1 MAISALAEGYRA
13 LGEARYLESARRA
26 ADFVMER
33 MWDGS
38 RLHRSYKD
46 GVARF
51 NGYLEDY
58 ALIAGAMLDVYQAAF
73 DRRYLDHAITLAEVM
88 LEQFEDHENGGFY
101 FTSDDH
107 EALIIRPKP
116 IFDGSTPSGNSAA
129 VMTLL
134 RLYAQSA
141 DMTLCCYASMMERQ
155 PFAFAHMLE
164 ALDLYERSAQ
174 EIVLISEQAD
184 AALPLWLRAIGRTY
198 VPGLALSRIAPD
210 EALSNVPEGL
220 RGKTQIDHRLT
231 AYLCRNR
238 ACSPPF
244 TDLAQ
249 FEQALHNS

>member
-1 MAISALAEGYRA
+1 
-13 LGEARYLESARRA
+13 
-26 ADFVMER
+26 
-33 MWDGS
+33 
-38 RLHRSYKD
+38 
-46 GVARF
+46 
-51 NGYLEDY
+51 
-58 ALIAGAMLDVYQAAF
+58 
-73 DRRYLDHAITLAEVM
+73 
-88 LEQFEDHENGGFY
+88 GFY

-134 RLYAQSA
+134 RLYAHTSDDRYLKSA

-184 AALPLWLRAIGRTY
+184 AALTLWLRAIGRTY

-244 TDLAQ
+244 TTWRSSSKPCTIPKIYPKHCRNQRAQ
-249 FEQALHNS
+249 RKAGSARSLNSIRSSSTAGAARAVAR